1 MADVSRVP
9 PDAVPERVRER
20 LLADHATDIDA
31 VLECAD
37 AVAWEWADGAAD
49 DGSHVA
55 TELEL
60 TLERRGILGI
70 LPGVLVDAVTATGRA
85 LAATPVP
92 APPYVAITSRG
103 PVLRATL
110 ADGRLVVTIGTFA
123 IERDPLRYVR
133 SADTPADALSVA
145 FHPDR

>member
-1 MADVSRVP
+1 VTRAPADEAP
-9 PDAVPERVRER
+9 GRVRER
-20 LLADHATDIDA
+20 LLADHAATIDA

-37 AVAWEWADGAAD
+37 AAAWELDDGARC
-49 DGSHVA
+49 DGTA
-55 TELEL
+55 LAAEIEA

-70 LPGVLVDAVTATGRA
+70 LPGVLVDAVTATGRE

-110 ADGRLVVTIGTFA
+110 ADGRLVVTIEAFA
-123 IERDPLRYVR
+123 AQRDPPRYVR
-133 SADTPADALSVA
+133 TAETPTEALSVA
-145 FHPDR
+145 FHPGG